1 MEITTGLSLV
11 VILVVLLIT
20 IIGSLFSTRG
30 RTQTAM
36 ANVRRDATAY
46 LDAEYTDDPA
56 ERERIFRR
64 LEESRDH
71 IIALGPKA
79 KQIVK
84 NEPELLELCRAAA
97 ASHEAEAAAAAAGTP
112 HTH

>member
-1 MEITTGLSLV
+1 MEITTGLSLI

-20 IIGSLFSTRG
+20 IFGSLFSTRG

-56 ERERIFRR
+56 ERERIYRR
-64 LEESRDH
+64 LLNSRDH

-84 NEPELLELCRAAA
+84 NEPELLALCRQAAA
-97 ASHEAEAAAAAAGTP
+97 THESQSQPTGTP
-112 HTH
+112 HPH

>member
-36 ANVRRDATAY
+36 ANVRRDASAY
-46 LDAEYTDDPA
+46 LDAEYTDDPS
-56 ERERIFRR
+56 ERERIYRR
-64 LEESRDH
+64 ILEPHDH

-84 NEPELLELCRAAA
+84 NEPELLELCRRAAT
-97 ASHEAEAAAAAAGTP
+97 SHEATAQATATP
-112 HTH
+112 PTH